1 MSYLAFKPNLLLCGF
16 TALMVWFL
24 PTAARSNN
32 VFAQS
37 VSSSGTDKRERGIAL
52 FRQGEHLQA
61 IADLK
66 KAVKDD
72 ENDYE
77 AWHFL
82 GLAQIQIDDLK
93 NATKSLQNALTLK
106 PDFAPAHVG
115 YGYVA
120 LLQSKWREAIREA
133 RLAVNLDPNIPDA
146 HYVIGAASI
155 RTGDHEEA
163 VKHAE
168 AAIQLAPRYAAAYLL
183 KSEALVGFSSNPS
196 ISDQAKATELRSA
209 RYREA
214 AAALEEYLQL
224 EPNTPQK
231 ETWLGQIASLRF
243 YSVSHGEGAGIERI
257 YSSKDVTTK
266 ARVISK
272 PEPDFPEGGRA
283 AGGGRVVLRC
293 IFAADGTVKH
303 FLIVE
308 GQPHGITEAALDSAR
323 RIKFVAA
330 KLNDQPVSIYMQLE
344 YDFKTY

>member
-1 MSYLAFKPNLLLCGF
+1 MFKPHQLLF
-16 TALMVWFL
+16 VFIALILWL
-24 PTAARSNN
+24 SPSISINKLIA
-32 VFAQS
+32 FAQS
-37 VSSSGTDKRERGIAL
+37 TPAGTAERERGIAL
-52 FRQGEHLQA
+52 FRQGEHSLA

-66 KAVKDD
+66 RAVKEDKD
-72 ENDYE
+72 DYE

-93 NATKSLQNALTLK
+93 NATKSLQNSLTLR

-115 YGYVA
+115 VGYVA
-120 LLQSKWREAIREA
+120 LLQSKWPEAIRKA
-133 RLAVNLDPNIPDA
+133 HLALDLDAYIPEA
-146 HYVIGAASI
+146 HYVIAAASI
-155 RTGDHEEA
+155 RTGAREEA

-168 AAIQLAPRYAAAYLL
+168 AAIQLAPGYAAAYLL
-183 KSEALVGFSSNPS
+183 KSQAFVGLSSSPLL
-196 ISDQAKATELRSA
+196 SDQAKATELSSA
-209 RYREA
+209 RYLEA
-214 AAALEEYLQL
+214 AAALEKYLQL
-224 EPNTPQK
+224 EPNTPQR

-243 YSVSHGEGAGIERI
+243 YSISHREGAGSERV

-266 ARVISK
+266 ARVINK
-272 PEPDFPEGGRA
+272 PEPDFPEAGRA

-303 FLIVE
+303 LLIVE

-323 RIKFVAA
+323 RIKFVPA